1 MYIVS
6 RTWKPL
12 SPHMMKFRDL
22 WIFDLQP
29 FHDFWK
35 KTVIENQISLNS
47 SECSSAMVW
56 ADSAWGALLKMYNIH
71 TFAPL
76 QNLQPFA
83 EDYHSHFDT
92 KVTRTSHKMFFS
104 AMRRLGLDRIGH
116 IQRLSPVDIGKRF
129 GKGWAELMRGIINPQ
144 KTPWPWH
151 PFRHT
156 EPLLWKEDLEDP
168 TVDATLIVEKL
179 MNGIR
184 TLSTQTQS
192 KIRRIEISLVF
203 GETETLELQFVHPI
217 LISANQSWIQSL
229 IEQRLFSLQIEAAIT
244 RVGLSIMPTEAESQ
258 VQLSLFNSQAP
269 QLALSSLCRKLE
281 NQGVQIFKP
290 SSTPSYIPED
300 SWFRASPLSKE
311 NPLASHRAHLRPLI
325 QFPPRAISAP
335 DGILKKTE
343 QLEWCD
349 PQGHLRSRTY
359 YLTRQSRHW
368 AWVFQTETGSW
379 FQQGVLE

>member
-22 WIFDLQP
+22 WIFDLRP

-35 KTVIENQISLNS
+35 KTVLENQISPNS
-47 SECSSAMVW
+47 SDSSSAIVW
-56 ADSAWGALLKMYNIH
+56 SDSAWGALLKIYNIH

-76 QNLQPFA
+76 ESLQPFA
-83 EDYHSHFDT
+83 EDYHAHFDT
-92 KVTRTSHKMFFS
+92 KVTHSSHKMFFS
-104 AMRRLGLDRIGH
+104 SMKRLGLDRIGH
-116 IQRLSPVDIGKRF
+116 LKRLSPIEIGKRF
-129 GKGWAELMRGIINPQ
+129 GKGWADFMRGIMNPQ
-144 KTPWPWH
+144 ITPWPWH
-151 PFRHT
+151 PFRPN

-168 TVDATLIVEKL
+168 TVDAALIVEKL

-184 TLSTQTQS
+184 VLSTQTQS
-192 KIRRIEISLVF
+192 KIKTIEISLVY
-203 GETETLELQFVHPI
+203 GETETLALQFVHPI
-217 LISANQSWIQSL
+217 LISTNHSWVQNL
-229 IEQRLFSLQIEAAIT
+229 IEQRLFSLQIEAAIN
-244 RVGLSIMPTEAESQ
+244 RLGLSITPIESENQ

-269 QLALSSLCRKLE
+269 QLALDSLCRKLE

-300 SWFRASPLSKE
+300 SWFRASPLLKTIS
-311 NPLASHRAHLRPLI
+311 LSSHRAHLRPLI

-335 DGILKKTE
+335 AGILKKTE

-349 PQGHLRSRTY
+349 PQGCLRSRTY
-359 YLTRQSRHW
+359 YLTRRNRHW
-368 AWVFQTETGSW
+368 AWVFQTETGRW
-379 FQQGVLE
+379 FEQGVLE